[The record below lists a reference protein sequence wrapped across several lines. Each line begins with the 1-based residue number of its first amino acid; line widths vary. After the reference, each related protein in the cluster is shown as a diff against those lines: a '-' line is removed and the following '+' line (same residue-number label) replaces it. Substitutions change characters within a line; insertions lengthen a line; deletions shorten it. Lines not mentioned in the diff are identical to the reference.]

1 LSNGSNIISN
11 KLPIRY
17 PKIIN
22 SNNNAS
28 TSSSNSIVNNLT
40 NLAVDN
46 LDQDQNKNG
55 VIINE
60 IVEND
65 NTNNQISNTISFSNG
80 LDYNNKVTF

>member
-1 LSNGSNIISN
+1 M
-11 KLPIRY
+11 
-17 PKIIN
+17 
-22 SNNNAS
+22 
-28 TSSSNSIVNNLT
+28 VNNLT

-65 NTNNQISNTISFSNG
+65 NANNQTSNTISFSNG
-80 LDYNNKVTF
+80 LDYNNKVNF